1 MNLLG
6 AGVAQHLDELH
17 HGGAAHDG
25 VVDDDQAL
33 ALDVVTQR
41 VELHAHAHGT
51 QLLRRLD
58 KRTTHVAV
66 LDKALAKG
74 NTALVRIALRGRQA
88 GVGHADDQVGLD
100 GLLMCQLTTHVITA
114 SVDALAVHD
123 GIGASEVD
131 LLKDAVGRLLGGRH
145 ALLGYQPL
153 GADAQNLAGTDVA
166 DVLGTHNVERTSLG
180 GDDPAAGAGDM
191 GGNVNRRGAVLR
203 RQLRNGCGIGL
214 VQALVHQLAQHQR
227 ANAMRIA
234 EGVERL
240 LVDERHGI
248 TATHELHGLANA
260 LAQVART
267 LGKVADEL
275 GRDLGI
281 RVGEERHAQLDQLA
295 AQLVGVDEGAV
306 VRERDN
312 DAIDGREVRLRGF
325 PALGAGGA
333 VAHMTHGQ
341 LTGERR
347 QVGIGEHAVEQAQI
361 LADHNRTAVTNS
373 DSRRFLATVLQCT
386 QAKVRQSSHVAI
398 GRPDTKNAAFLMQLV
413 GVRIIRRHGVHL
425 SRGTLGRADGFL
437 RHGIPSEP
445 RILALPALLYARHD
459 ALPSA

>member
-1 MNLLG
+1 M
-6 AGVAQHLDELH
+6 
-17 HGGAAHDG
+17 
-25 VVDDDQAL
+25 
-33 ALDVVTQR
+33 R
-41 VELHAHAHGT
+41 V
-51 QLLRRLD
+51 
-58 KRTTHVAV
+58 
-66 LDKALAKG
+66 
-74 NTALVRIALRGRQA
+74 
-88 GVGHADDQVGLD
+88 
-100 GLLMCQLTTHVITA
+100 
-114 SVDALAVHD
+114 
-123 GIGASEVD
+123 
-131 LLKDAVGRLLGGRH
+131 
-145 ALLGYQPL
+145 
-153 GADAQNLAGTDVA
+153 
-166 DVLGTHNVERTSLG
+166 
-180 GDDPAAGAGDM
+180 
-191 GGNVNRRGAVLR
+191 
-203 RQLRNGCGIGL
+203 
-214 VQALVHQLAQHQR
+214 
-227 ANAMRIA
+227 A

-240 LVDERHGI
+240 LVDECHGV
-248 TATHELHGLANA
+248 AAAHELHGLANA
-260 LAQVART
+260 LAQMAST
-267 LGKVADEL
+267 LSKVADEF

-373 DSRRFLATVLQCT
+373 DSRRFLAAMLQCT

-398 GRPDTKNAAFLMQLV
+398 GRPHTKDAAFLMQLV
-413 GVRIIRRHGVHL
+413 GVRIIRRHGRHL

-445 RILALPALLYARHD
+445 RILALPALLYARRD

>member
-33 ALDVVTQR
+33 ALDVVAQR

-51 QLLRRLD
+51 QLLRGLD
-58 KRTTHVAV
+58 KRTAHIAI
-66 LDKALAKG
+66 LDEALAKG
-74 NTALVRIALRGRQA
+74 NAALVRITLRGRQA
-88 GVGHADDQVGLD
+88 GVGHANDQVGLD
-100 GLLMCQLTTHVITA
+100 GLLVCQLTTHVVA
-114 SVDALAVHD
+114 AGVDALAVHD
-123 GIGASEVD
+123 GVGTGKVD
-131 LLKDAVGRLLGGRH
+131 LLKDTVGGLFSRRY
-145 ALLGYQPL
+145 ALLGHQAL
-153 GADAQNLAGTDVA
+153 GADTQDLAGTDVA
-166 DVLGTHNVERTSLG
+166 DVLGAHDIECAGLG
-180 GDDPAAGAGDM
+180 GNDPAASAGDT
-191 GGNVNRRGAVLR
+191 GGGVDRRGAVLR

-214 VQALVHQLAQHQR
+214 VQALVHELAKHQR
-227 ANAMRIA
+227 ANAVRIA
-234 EGVERL
+234 ECVERL
-240 LVDERHGI
+240 LVDERHGV
-248 TATHELHGLANA
+248 AAAHELHGLANA
-260 LAQVART
+260 LAQMACT
-267 LGKVADEL
+267 LSKVADEFS
-275 GRDLGI
+275 RDLGI

-333 VAHMTHGQ
+333 VAHMAHGQ

-347 QVGIGEHAVEQAQI
+347 QVGIGEHTVEQAQI
-361 LADHNRTAVTNS
+361 LADHNRTAVAHG

-445 RILALPALLYARHD
+445 RILALPALLYAR
-459 ALPSA
+459 

>member
-1 MNLLG
+1 M
-6 AGVAQHLDELH
+6 
-17 HGGAAHDG
+17 
-25 VVDDDQAL
+25 
-33 ALDVVTQR
+33 
-41 VELHAHAHGT
+41 
-51 QLLRRLD
+51 
-58 KRTTHVAV
+58 
-66 LDKALAKG
+66 
-74 NTALVRIALRGRQA
+74 RIPLRGRQA

-114 SVDALAVHD
+114 GVDALAVHD
-123 GIGASEVD
+123 GVGAGKVD
-131 LLKDAVGRLLGGRH
+131 LLKDAVSRLFGGRH
-145 ALLGYQPL
+145 ALLGHKAL
-153 GADAQNLAGTDVA
+153 GADAQNLTGTDVA
-166 DVLGTHNVERTSLG
+166 DVLGAHNVERTSLG

-191 GGNVNRRGAVLR
+191 GGGVDRRGAVLR

-214 VQALVHQLAQHQR
+214 VQALVHELAQHQR
-227 ANAMRIA
+227 ANAVRVA
-234 EGVERL
+234 ECVERL
-240 LVDERHGI
+240 LVDERHGV
-248 TATHELHGLANA
+248 AAAHELHGLANA
-260 LAQVART
+260 LAQMACT
-267 LGKVADEL
+267 LSKVADEF

-333 VAHMTHGQ
+333 VAHMAHGQ

-398 GRPDTKNAAFLMQLV
+398 GRPDTKNAAFFMQLV
-413 GVRIIRRHGVHL
+413 RVRIIRRHGVHL

-445 RILALPALLYARHD
+445 RILALPALLYARRD
-459 ALPSA
+459 ALPRA